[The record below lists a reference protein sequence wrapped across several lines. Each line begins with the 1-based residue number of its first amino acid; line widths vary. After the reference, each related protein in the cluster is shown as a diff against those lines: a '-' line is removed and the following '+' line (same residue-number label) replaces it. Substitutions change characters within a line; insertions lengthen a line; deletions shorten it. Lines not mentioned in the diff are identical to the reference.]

1 MKNRLPRIPV
11 KSKNGKIL
19 FRSRE
24 TSEEVMLGAIQK
36 RGFIRCIIQF
46 KLLHAEGQYA
56 NWNKQSLTVDMPD
69 IPRARDFRRKLGDA
83 IYKLAKECDCDM
95 PDVVEVPKEE

>member
-1 MKNRLPRIPV
+1 MSRKLARIPIKTKRGGIV
-11 KSKNGKIL
+11 YRN
-19 FRSRE
+19 RE

-69 IPRARDFRRKLGDA
+69 ILRAREFRKKLGDA
-83 IYKLAKECDCDM
+83 IYKLAKECGCDM